1 MYCSKKSG
9 NFSFMYLLLF
19 LLASSPACDEHDRTF
34 FPNSPTRSA
43 IETNWDKMMGEGSAN
58 PGPSP
63 LSINLSSQTKRQPWS
78 QKSISTSAESKK
90 SVIQKPCRGDVAQK
104 VQYAETRELD
114 LSVAAP
120 FILADPWKGMRP
132 RSRSLGARPN
142 FLDLKI
148 TIEKDPLFSFANQ
161 IKPPQIKKAEV
172 SSDGK
177 LVKESVIK
185 ERLNAQ
191 QVPAPF
197 VQPQMAQPL
206 PHRRKEALP
215 RTSTPPTLEKEFS
228 KTPVC
233 GTAKQMTRVPVV
245 SSGLD
250 VPAAHALNTRP
261 TKQSKDVAHV
271 MLPQALGDNLVG
283 LSQPSKKQQAP
294 VDTLRSLKRVAAVHP
309 PVRQRRRRFYGDLE
323 GARIEPTGDKKSLVY
338 DVYTTVVQPRLQH
351 YGQKARAFLGRRQN
365 SLQTSKKKLFKVHLS
380 SAYFNARQQHV
391 AVKPLL
397 KVVSLQA
404 ERCASFLQKK
414 GLYQKVLLFKKTL
427 VALLAALSWGA
438 LQAVPLLLLKRFL

>member
-1 MYCSKKSG
+1 
-9 NFSFMYLLLF
+9 MYLLLF

-43 IETNWDKMMGEGSAN
+43 IETDWDKMMGEGSAN

-63 LSINLSSQTKRQPWS
+63 LSINLFSETKRQPWS

-104 VQYAETRELD
+104 VQYAETQSLEG
-114 LSVAAP
+114 SVTVP
-120 FILADPWKGMRP
+120 FLLTESWKGMRP

-148 TIEKDPLFSFANQ
+148 TIEKEPPLNFANQ
-161 IKPPQIKKAEV
+161 VKPPQIKEAQV
-172 SSDGK
+172 LSDCK
-177 LVKESVIK
+177 YVKEFVVK
-185 ERLNAQ
+185 KMLQ
-191 QVPAPF
+191 APKIPVSF
-197 VQPQMAQPL
+197 LHPQMAKPL
-206 PHRRKEALP
+206 PRRAEKTLP
-215 RTSTPPTLEKEFS
+215 RTSMPSTLAS
-228 KTPVC
+228 VSSNPSVC
-233 GTAKQMTRVPVV
+233 DTAKQIAGVPAA
-245 SSGLD
+245 SPSLD
-250 VPAAHALNTRP
+250 VPVERVMNTRS

-271 MLPQALGDNLVG
+271 MLPPALDTKAFG
-283 LSQPSKKQQAP
+283 LSQMPRKKYQAP
-294 VDTLRSLKRVAAVHP
+294 VNTLRPFKRVSVTP
-309 PVRQRRRRFYGDLE
+309 PTVRQRRRRFYSDFE
-323 GARIEPTGDKKSLVY
+323 GARVRLKSDTKGFVY
-338 DVYTTVVQPRLQH
+338 DMYTTVVQPRLRH
-351 YGQKARAFLGRRQN
+351 YSQKTRAFLDRRQH
-365 SLQTSKKKLFKVHLS
+365 SFQTSKKRLFKVHLS
-380 SAYFNARQQHV
+380 SLPFGARKQNFES
-391 AVKPLL
+391 KPLF

>member
-1 MYCSKKSG
+1 
-9 NFSFMYLLLF
+9 MYLLLF
-19 LLASSPACDEHDRTF
+19 LLASSPACDEQDRTF

-43 IETNWDKMMGEGSAN
+43 IETDWDKMMGEESAN

-63 LSINLSSQTKRQPWS
+63 LSINLSSQTKRQSWS
-78 QKSISTSAESKK
+78 QKSVSTSAENKK
-90 SVIQKPCRGDVAQK
+90 PVIQKPCRGDVVQRM
-104 VQYAETRELD
+104 QYAETRELD

-148 TIEKDPLFSFANQ
+148 TIEKDPLFSFADQ

-172 SSDGK
+172 LSDGK
-177 LVKESVIK
+177 LVKETVIK
-185 ERLNAQ
+185 KRLNAQ

-197 VQPQMAQPL
+197 LQPQMAKPL

-215 RTSTPPTLEKEFS
+215 RTSTPSTLEKEFS
-228 KTPVC
+228 KTLVC
-233 GTAKQMTRVPVV
+233 DTAKQMMRVPVV
-245 SSGLD
+245 APSLD
-250 VPAAHALNTRP
+250 VPVARVMNTRP
-261 TKQSKDVAHV
+261 TKQSTDVAHV
-271 MLPQALGDNLVG
+271 MLPHALDGSFFG
-283 LSQPSKKQQAP
+283 LSQPPKKQQAP
-294 VDTLRSLKRVAAVHP
+294 VETLRSLKRVAVAHP

-323 GARIEPTGDKKSLVY
+323 GVRAEPKSDKKSLVY
-338 DVYTTVVQPRLQH
+338 DVYTTVVKPRLQN
-351 YGQKARAFLGRRQN
+351 YGQKARAFLGRRQ
-365 SLQTSKKKLFKVHLS
+365 SSFQTSKKMLFKVHLS
-380 SAYFNARQQHV
+380 SLPFGARKQNFES
-391 AVKPLL
+391 KPLL